1 MIERVWII
9 VSVLCL
15 ISAIFFW
22 IWRDNIDAMFIAAA
36 LGAVAWFLSL
46 RNRLRRSVIEH
57 RDTDFADESDANPDE
72 D

>member
-1 MIERVWII
+1 MERAWII

-15 ISAIFFW
+15 MAAVLFW
-22 IWRDNIDAMFIAAA
+22 ALRDNLDATFVAAA

-57 RDTDFADESDANPDE
+57 DDTNFDHESDTDQDE